1 MKGAHPLNSKG
12 EPDFGSWGTRGL
24 TGPTLVAAPSKTAS
38 LRDTVFSRRN
48 FLGLAAGSAAALAFY
63 AGEIARHELEIV
75 YLTIT
80 LPRLPDAFAGMKI
93 VQISDFHFEEYT
105 EPAFLDA
112 IVRKVNAVAPD
123 LVVLTGDFV
132 STNPLPRHFSVG
144 LGYRCAEHLSRLT
157 CPLRYA
163 ILGNHDCVVGS
174 HAITDAL
181 HTHGIPVLGNSSV
194 PLERNGERV
203 WLAGIKDVLE
213 DRPDLGAALP
223 AGRSKQEPLILLAH
237 EPDFADYVVGRQ
249 VDLILSGHT
258 HGGQILLPLLP
269 PLLLPD
275 MGIKYVHG
283 LFRMR
288 DGMQLYVN
296 RGIGA
301 VTLPFR
307 FRCQPEMTVITL
319 AQG

>member
-1 MKGAHPLNSKG
+1 
-12 EPDFGSWGTRGL
+12 
-24 TGPTLVAAPSKTAS
+24 VA
-38 LRDTVFSRRN
+38 LRDRVVTRRN

-63 AGEIARHELEIV
+63 AGEIARHELEII
-75 YLTIT
+75 YLTIK
-80 LPRLPDAFAGMKI
+80 LRRLPDAFAGMKI

-105 EPAFLDA
+105 EAAFLDA

-123 LVVLTGDFV
+123 LVVLSGDFV
-132 STNPLPRHFSVG
+132 SNKPLPRHFSVRF
-144 LGYRCAEHLSRLT
+144 GYQCAEHLSRLT

-163 ILGNHDCVVGS
+163 ILGNHDCLVGS

-181 HTHGIPVLGNSSV
+181 HTHGIPVLANSFV
-194 PLERNGERV
+194 PLERNGQRI

-213 DRPDLGAALP
+213 EKPDLGAALP
-223 AGRSKQEPLILLAH
+223 AGRSEREPVILLAH
-237 EPDFADYVVGRQ
+237 EPDFADYAVGRH
-249 VDLILSGHT
+249 VDLVLSGHT

-275 MGIKYVHG
+275 MGRKYVHG
-283 LFRMR
+283 LFRMGN
-288 DGMQLYVN
+288 GMQLYVN

-307 FRCQPEMTVITL
+307 FRCRPEITVITL

>member
-1 MKGAHPLNSKG
+1 
-12 EPDFGSWGTRGL
+12 L
-24 TGPTLVAAPSKTAS
+24 TESTLVAAPSSTAP
-38 LRDTVFSRRN
+38 LRDRVFTRRN

-75 YLTIT
+75 YLTIK
-80 LPRLPDAFAGMKI
+80 LRRLPDAFAGMKI
-93 VQISDFHFEEYT
+93 VHISDFHFEEYT
-105 EPAFLDA
+105 EAAFLDA
-112 IVRKVNAVAPD
+112 VVRNVNAAAPD

-132 STNPLPRHFSVG
+132 SSKPLPRQFSVG
-144 LGYRCAEHLSRLT
+144 LGYQCAEHLSRIT

-163 ILGNHDCVVGS
+163 ILGNHDCLVGS

-181 HTHGIPVLGNSSV
+181 HSHGIPVLANSSV
-194 PLERNGERV
+194 PLERNGQRI

-213 DRPDLGAALP
+213 DKPDLGAALP
-223 AGRSKQEPLILLAH
+223 AGRSEREPVILLAH
-237 EPDFADYVVGRQ
+237 EPDFADYAIGRQ
-249 VDLILSGHT
+249 VDLVLSGHT

-283 LFRMR
+283 LFRL
-288 DGMQLYVN
+288 GGGVQLYVN

-307 FRCQPEMTVITL
+307 FRCQPEITVITL
-319 AQG
+319 SQG

>member
-1 MKGAHPLNSKG
+1 M
-12 EPDFGSWGTRGL
+12 
-24 TGPTLVAAPSKTAS
+24 
-38 LRDTVFSRRN
+38 RDRVFTRRN

-75 YLTIT
+75 YLTIK
-80 LPRLPDAFAGMKI
+80 LRRLPDAFAGMKI
-93 VQISDFHFEEYT
+93 VHISDFHFEEYT
-105 EPAFLDA
+105 EAAFLDA
-112 IVRKVNAVAPD
+112 IVHKVNAAAPD

-132 STNPLPRHFSVG
+132 SSKPLPRHFSVG
-144 LGYRCAEHLSRLT
+144 LGYQCAEHLSRIT

-163 ILGNHDCVVGS
+163 ILGNHDCLVGS
-174 HAITDAL
+174 HAVTDAL
-181 HTHGIPVLGNSSV
+181 HSHGIPVLANSSV
-194 PLERNGERV
+194 PLERNGQRV

-213 DRPDLGAALP
+213 ERPDLGAALP
-223 AGRSKQEPLILLAH
+223 AGKTEREPLILMAH
-237 EPDFADYVVGRQ
+237 EPDFADYAVGRQ
-249 VDLILSGHT
+249 VDLVLSGHT

-275 MGIKYVHG
+275 MGVKYVHG
-283 LFRMR
+283 LFRLG

-307 FRCQPEMTVITL
+307 FRCQPEITVITL
-319 AQG
+319 SQG

>member
-1 MKGAHPLNSKG
+1 M
-12 EPDFGSWGTRGL
+12 E
-24 TGPTLVAAPSKTAS
+24 PTLAAPPSRTAS
-38 LRDTVFSRRN
+38 SLDTVFTRRN

-75 YLTIT
+75 YLRIT

-93 VQISDFHFEEYT
+93 VQISDIHFQEYT
-105 EPAFLDA
+105 EAAFLDA
-112 IVRKVNAVAPD
+112 IVRDVNAAAPD
-123 LVVLTGDFV
+123 LVLLTGDFV
-132 STNPLPRHFSVG
+132 SAKPLPRRFSIG
-144 LGYRCAEHLSRLT
+144 LGYHCAEHLSRLT
-157 CPLRYA
+157 CPSRYA
-163 ILGNHDCVVGS
+163 ILGNHDCLVGS
-174 HAITDAL
+174 QAITDAL
-181 HTHGIPVLGNSSV
+181 HTHGIPVLANSFV
-194 PLERNGERV
+194 PLERKGQRI

-213 DRPDLGAALP
+213 DKPDLDAALP
-223 AGRSKQEPLILLAH
+223 AGRPEHEPVILLVH
-237 EPDFADYVVGRQ
+237 EPDFTDYAVGRQ
-249 VDLILSGHT
+249 VDLVLSGHT
-258 HGGQILLPLLP
+258 HGGQILLPLFP

-275 MGIKYVHG
+275 MGTKYVHG

-307 FRCQPEMTVITL
+307 FRCQPEITVITL

>member
-1 MKGAHPLNSKG
+1 
-12 EPDFGSWGTRGL
+12 L
-24 TGPTLVAAPSKTAS
+24 TEPTLVATPSTTS
-38 LRDTVFSRRN
+38 PLRDLVFTRRN

-75 YLTIT
+75 YLTIK

-93 VQISDFHFEEYT
+93 VQISDFHFQEYT
-105 EPAFLDA
+105 EAIFLDA
-112 IVRKVNAVAPD
+112 IVRKVNETAAD

-132 STNPLPRHFSVG
+132 STKPLPRHFSIG
-144 LGYRCAEHLSRLT
+144 MGYSCAEHLSRLT

-163 ILGNHDCVVGS
+163 ILGNHDCLVS
-174 HAITDAL
+174 AHAITDAL
-181 HTHGIPVLGNSSV
+181 HTHGIPVLANSFV
-194 PLERNGERV
+194 PLERNGQRV

-213 DRPDLGAALP
+213 DKPDLDAALP
-223 AGRSKQEPLILLAH
+223 AGRSQQEPVILLAH
-237 EPDFADYVVGRQ
+237 EPDYVDSAVGRR
-249 VDLILSGHT
+249 VDLVLSGHT
-258 HGGQILLPLLP
+258 HGGQILIPLLP
-269 PLLLPD
+269 PLFLPD
-275 MGIKYVHG
+275 LGIKYVHG
-283 LFRMR
+283 LFRLG

-307 FRCQPEMTVITL
+307 FRCQPEITVITL

>member
-1 MKGAHPLNSKG
+1 
-12 EPDFGSWGTRGL
+12 L
-24 TGPTLVAAPSKTAS
+24 TESTLIAPPSKTAS
-38 LRDTVFSRRN
+38 LHDTVFTRRN

-75 YLTIT
+75 YLTIK

-93 VQISDFHFEEYT
+93 VQISDFHFQEYT
-105 EPAFLDA
+105 EAAFLEA
-112 IVRKVNAVAPD
+112 IVRKVNAVAAD

-132 STNPLPRHFSVG
+132 STKPLPRHFSVE
-144 LGYRCAEHLSRLT
+144 LGYHCAELLSRLT

-163 ILGNHDCVVGS
+163 IMGNHDCLVGS
-174 HAITDAL
+174 QAVTDAL
-181 HTHGIPVLGNSSV
+181 HTHGIPVLANSYV
-194 PLERNGERV
+194 PLERDGQRI
-203 WLAGIKDVLE
+203 WLAGVKDALE
-213 DRPDLGAALP
+213 DRPDLGAGLP
-223 AGRSKQEPLILLAH
+223 TSRSEQEPLILLAH
-237 EPDFADYVVGRQ
+237 EPDFADYAVGGQ
-249 VDLILSGHT
+249 IDLVLSGHT

-269 PLLLPD
+269 PLFLPQ

-283 LFRMR
+283 LFRLG

-307 FRCQPEMTVITL
+307 FRCQPEITIITL

>member
-1 MKGAHPLNSKG
+1 
-12 EPDFGSWGTRGL
+12 L
-24 TGPTLVAAPSKTAS
+24 TETTLVAAPSKTAP
-38 LRDTVFSRRN
+38 LRDRVFTRRN

-75 YLTIT
+75 YLTIK
-80 LPRLPDAFAGMKI
+80 LRRLPDAFAGMKI

-112 IVRKVNAVAPD
+112 IVRKVNAAAPD

-132 STNPLPRHFSVG
+132 SSKPLPRHFSVG
-144 LGYRCAEHLSRLT
+144 LGYQCAEHLSRIT

-163 ILGNHDCVVGS
+163 ILGNHDCLVGS

-181 HTHGIPVLGNSSV
+181 HSHGIPVLANSSV
-194 PLERNGERV
+194 PLERNGQRV

-213 DRPDLGAALP
+213 DKPDLGAALLSSSSE
-223 AGRSKQEPLILLAH
+223 REPVILLAH
-237 EPDFADYVVGRQ
+237 EPDFADDALGRR
-249 VDLILSGHT
+249 VDLVLSGHT

-275 MGIKYVHG
+275 MGVKYVHG
-283 LFRMR
+283 LFRLS

-307 FRCQPEMTVITL
+307 FRCQPEITVITL